1 MRGPTASLVGCGF
14 PRQSI
19 RDYRPHSTKEV
30 RSATATFQLPPAA
43 HAAWRQGTDG
53 MKTIA
58 IRLEDETSELLTLV
72 AQLEGTTQIEQIREA
87 ITSHLERKVAGGDL
101 TARAQEALDDVER
114 EASAKRKAIEQLV
127 GDVAKKV
134 GQTKPAGRRQRPKPE
149 DAASSGEPKA
159 KAFPMGFAPTRKRGA
174 Q

>member
-1 MRGPTASLVGCGF
+1 
-14 PRQSI
+14 
-19 RDYRPHSTKEV
+19 
-30 RSATATFQLPPAA
+30 
-43 HAAWRQGTDG
+43 

-72 AQLEGTTQIEQIREA
+72 AQLEGTSQIDQIREA

-101 TARAQEALDDVER
+101 TARAQEALDEVER

-127 GDVAKKV
+127 NNVADTVRTNKST
-134 GQTKPAGRRQRPKPE
+134 GRRRGSQAKPAEKPGQSEAKAVPLGFAPGRRQP
-149 DAASSGEPKA
+149 
-159 KAFPMGFAPTRKRGA
+159 A

>member
-1 MRGPTASLVGCGF
+1 
-14 PRQSI
+14 
-19 RDYRPHSTKEV
+19 
-30 RSATATFQLPPAA
+30 
-43 HAAWRQGTDG
+43 

-72 AQLEGTTQIEQIREA
+72 AQLEGTSQIEQIREA

-101 TARAQEALDDVER
+101 GARAQEALDEVER

-127 GDVAKKV
+127 NHVDDNVRT
-134 GQTKPAGRRQRPKPE
+134 TKSTGRRRGSQAQSAEEPGQPE
-149 DAASSGEPKA
+149 AR
-159 KAFPMGFAPTRKRGA
+159 AFPIGFAPSRRQSA